1 MSAGGSIAM
10 TSALIT
16 GGAGFVGSHL
26 AETLLERG
34 WQVQVID
41 DLSTGSIDNIAH
53 LKGHTNFSYV
63 MDSVMHRPVMTEL
76 VDRADVVFHL
86 AAAVG
91 VRMVVE
97 RPVHTIE
104 TNVKATE
111 LVLDLA
117 ARKQKRVLI
126 TSTSEVYGRLDKLKF
141 GE

>member
-1 MSAGGSIAM
+1 M

-26 AETLLERG
+26 AEALLERG
-34 WQVQVID
+34 WNVEVID
-41 DLSTGSIDNIAH
+41 DLSTGSIDNIAN
-53 LKGHTNFSYV
+53 LKGRPNFNYV
-63 MDSVMHRPVMTEL
+63 LDTVMNRSLMMEL

-97 RPVHTIE
+97 RPVHTTE
-104 TNVKATE
+104 TNIKATE

-126 TSTSEVYGRLDKLKF
+126 TSTSEVYGRL
-141 GE
+141 